1 MWISVNRHHRVV
13 LAASIGLIFLM
24 YALGGPAFAQD
35 GKCTL
40 CHRTG
45 DATNPFNAIT
55 VDASSIPQAHE
66 GHGDFILEGEQTEED
81 CAAADTTTTTSNPC
95 PTTAG
100 TTTGITTGAITKTTA
115 GTTTSPKAGVTTSPK
130 KGVIGKTIV
139 KGKALPNTGGVSLL
153 VPAALLGLLIN
164 GALIGLFVRRR

>member
-35 GKCTL
+35 GKFTL

-100 TTTGITTGAITKTTA
+100 TTTGTTMGSTATTT
-115 GTTTSPKAGVTTSPK
+115 GTTTGTTGTSTTTTT
-130 KGVIGKTIV
+130 GTSTTTTTGTSTTTTTGTIATD
-139 KGKALPNTGGVSLL
+139 GTTTTGTTTGTTM
-153 VPAALLGLLIN
+153 G
-164 GALIGLFVRRR
+164 